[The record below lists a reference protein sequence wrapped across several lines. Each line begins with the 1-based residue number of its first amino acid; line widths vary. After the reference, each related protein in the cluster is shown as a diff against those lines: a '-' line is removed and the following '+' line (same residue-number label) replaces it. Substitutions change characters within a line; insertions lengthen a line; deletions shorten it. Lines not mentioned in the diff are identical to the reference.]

1 MMKDFATIPFY
12 TDDGE
17 EIELAV
23 LEQTRINGVNYLLVS
38 ALEEEDPDEDAEEAY
53 AFILKETGSAGQEE
67 SEYEE
72 VEDEEEF
79 LSVSKIFEQLIDDI
93 DFEVE

>member
-1 MMKDFATIPFY
+1 MMKDYLTIPFY

-17 EIELAV
+17 KIELAV
-23 LEQTRINGVNYLLVS
+23 LEQTRINGINYLLVS
-38 ALEEEDPDEDAEEAY
+38 AVEEENPDEDTEEAY
-53 AFILKETGSAGQEE
+53 AFILREKEPPSQEE

-72 VEDEEEF
+72 IEDEEEI
-79 LSVSKIFEQLIDDI
+79 LSVSRIFEQLMDDI

>member
-1 MMKDFATIPFY
+1 MMKDYATIPFY

-23 LEQTRINGVNYLLVS
+23 LEQTRINGINYLLVS
-38 ALEEEDPDEDAEEAY
+38 AMEEEDPDEDTEEAY
-53 AFILKETGSAGQEE
+53 AFILRETGSAGQDE

>member
-38 ALEEEDPDEDAEEAY
+38 ALEEENPDEDAEEAY
-53 AFILKETGSAGQEE
+53 AFILKETGSAEQEE

-79 LSVSKIFEQLIDDI
+79 LSVSRIFEQLIDDI

>member
-1 MMKDFATIPFY
+1 MMKDYATIPFY

-23 LEQTRINGVNYLLVS
+23 LEQTRINGINYLLVS
-38 ALEEEDPDEDAEEAY
+38 AMEEEDPGEDTEEAY
-53 AFILKETGSAGQEE
+53 AFILRETGSAGQDE

>member
-38 ALEEEDPDEDAEEAY
+38 ALEEENPDEDAEEAY

-79 LSVSKIFEQLIDDI
+79 LSVSRIFEQLIDDI